1 VMAAALLFTAVGIAL
16 LPFFGARFIPELKEG
31 HYIVHMIMAAGSS
44 LGQSVAMGESVTRA
58 LDRLPSVRSV
68 TQRVGRAEQS
78 RDVYGTNV
86 SEFDVDLKPLS
97 GAQSRRA
104 RRAIRGALDGIPGAD
119 FTVNTFLVERIEET
133 VLGRLAPVAVNVYGD
148 DLDVLA
154 AKAGEIASV
163 LRRLPGAVDVRQLV
177 QPNAPRLDIRLRH
190 DAMVRWGLHPA
201 DVLDA
206 LHTVYG
212 EDIVGQVYDGDRVF
226 DVAVILAPGERRVS
240 QVAALPL
247 MNAGGTYVPLGQVAR
262 IHMTSGRRQVLH
274 NGGRR
279 VQTVTVNV
287 TGRDVGGFVK
297 AARAAIAREVP
308 MAPGTYVDIRS
319 TAQAQAAA
327 RDRLLLNAA
336 IAVVFVILLLTL
348 VLERPRNLALI
359 FLNLPFALVGG
370 VLAIPALGGTV
381 SMGAM
386 VGFVTLFGIT
396 LRNSIMLIAHYEHL
410 VLVEGSPWNLETAVR
425 GAKERLTP
433 ILMTALVT
441 AFGLLPL
448 ALTREAPG
456 NAIEGPMAVVILG
469 GLVTSTVLNLMVLPS
484 IALRFGRFSRSGA
497 AIDPGNGI

>member
-1 VMAAALLFTAVGIAL
+1 
-16 LPFFGARFIPELKEG
+16 
-31 HYIVHMIMAAGSS
+31 SS
-44 LGQSVAMGESVTRA
+44 LGQSLAMGKSVTRA
-58 LDRLPSVRSV
+58 LDQLSYVRAV

-78 RDVYGTNV
+78 QDVYGTNV
-86 SEFDVDLKPLS
+86 SEFDVDLKPLN

-104 RRAIRGALDGIPGAD
+104 RQAIRTVLDRIPGAD

-154 AKAGEIASV
+154 DKARQIAAV
-163 LRRLPGAVDVRQLV
+163 LRGLPGAVDVRQLV
-177 QPNAPRLDIRLRH
+177 QPNAPRLDVRLRR

-201 DVLDA
+201 DVLDT

-212 EDIVGQVYDGDRVF
+212 ENIVGQVYDRDRVF
-226 DVAVILAPGERRVS
+226 DVAAILAPKERRVS

-274 NGGRR
+274 IDGQR
-279 VQTVTVNV
+279 VQTVTMNV
-287 TGRDVGGFVK
+287 AGKNVGRFAK
-297 AARAAIAREVP
+297 AARTAIARQVP
-308 MAPGTYVDIRS
+308 MPPGTYLDIHS
-319 TAQAQAAA
+319 TAQAQTKA
-327 RDRLLLNAA
+327 RNRLLSSSVIA
-336 IAVVFVILLLTL
+336 IVFIVLLLSL
-348 VLERPRNLALI
+348 VLAQPRNLALI

-370 VLAIPALGGTV
+370 VLAILALGGTV

-410 VLVEGSPWNLETAVR
+410 VLIEGAPWSMETAVR
-425 GAKERLTP
+425 GAKERLSP

-456 NAIEGPMAVVILG
+456 NAIEGPMALVILG
-469 GLVTSTVLNLMVLPS
+469 GLLTSTALNLLVLPS
-484 IALRFGRFSRSGA
+484 VALRYGRFAWSGA
-497 AIDPGNGI
+497 DHEDGDG